1 MKQMHQ
7 YLWHPK
13 KVAII
18 SDMKRSFTL
27 IELIFVIIV
36 IGVLA
41 AVALPKFTEA
51 LNQADI
57 GKAKSTVTAIRS
69 GLQVYKN
76 KHILLG
82 ESPYPSSLDSGS
94 GKLFDVVLPDGITP
108 STDNGGWSKS
118 NDYYIYHTP
127 EGDIAFEYNSTQGS
141 FSCVSGAPTT
151 IDGICN
157 SF

>member
-1 MKQMHQ
+1 
-7 YLWHPK
+7 
-13 KVAII
+13 
-18 SDMKRSFTL
+18 MKRSFTL

-82 ESPYPSSLDSGS
+82 QQPYPSSLDRGT

-108 STDNGGWSKS
+108 SNESGGWSKS
-118 NDYYIYHTP
+118 GNYYIFHTAS
-127 EGDIAFEYNSTQGS
+127 GNIAFKYNNADGS
-141 FSCVSGAPTT
+141 FECEPNSPTT